1 MVETVG
7 VFDGK
12 ARFSELIDRAERG
25 EEIVVTR
32 HGKPVAKVV
41 PLGPSRDV
49 PKRSRRK
56 WQSGDA
62 GARSNLRTMVRP
74 QWKRFWP
81 GGMKAAGDRDRRRQF
96 GGGELDPAG

>member
-32 HGKPVAKVV
+32 HGKPVARVA
-41 PLGPSRDV
+41 PLE
-49 PKRSRRK
+49 
-56 WQSGDA
+56 
-62 GARSNLRTMVRP
+62 RP
-74 QWKRFWP
+74 QRSPEAVASLKERARALREAIRKESGPVTVEEILAW
-81 GGMKAAGDRDRRRQF
+81 RDEGRR
-96 GGGELDPAG
+96 